1 MQKQMPRASSWI
13 RYPGR
18 CSSAAARLYA
28 AGAVALALVAP
39 MMALA
44 NRSSPLVVG
53 IAALLFLAGA
63 VAEHGGRAASLLIT
77 PLRAPLGLAALAFL
91 AWCLVSLAWSPFP
104 ALWGRV
110 LSEFLPTLAAA
121 AILARLAP
129 ARLPPWALPLGAG
142 LLAAACLFIV
152 ASLALGLA
160 PQAWL
165 GQRVALFMFN
175 RPLLTVLLLAGPI
188 AAFLALRGH
197 RLAAVIL
204 LAVTALA
211 ILRSIS
217 GAAILGLLAGA
228 VMFAVGRL
236 APRSMALMLAALVL
250 GLAFALAPVE
260 GDILHRLMP
269 EAAHER
275 LTQSSSRARVA
286 IAQSFGAAVAQAP
299 WIGSGYGMGLRFAEV
314 PASQALE
321 PEMRAM
327 LAVGHPHNSFLQI
340 WAELGFVGA
349 ALAALV
355 AFLALRAAAA
365 LPRLLFA
372 TALGL
377 LGAAVAVMFV
387 EHGAWQGWWTAGL
400 GAAITWLRAA
410 ACAKPPYEPAD
421 ESEDARA

>member
-1 MQKQMPRASSWI
+1 MIA
-13 RYPGR
+13 GT
-18 CSSAAARLYA
+18 AAAPRLYA

-39 MMALA
+39 MMAVA

-53 IAALLFLAGA
+53 VAALLFLAGA
-63 VAEHGGRAASLLIT
+63 VAEHGGRAASLLIG
-77 PLRAPLGLAALAFL
+77 PLRSPLGLAALAFL
-91 AWCLVSLAWSPFP
+91 GWCLVSLAWTPFP
-104 ALWGRV
+104 GLWGRV

-142 LLAAACLFIV
+142 LLAAACLYIV

-175 RPLLTVLLLAGPI
+175 RPLLTLLLLAGPLT
-188 AAFLALRGH
+188 AFLALRGQ
-197 RLAAVIL
+197 RLAAGALV
-204 LAVTALA
+204 AVAALA

-217 GAAILGLLAGA
+217 GAALLGLLAGG

-236 APRSMALMLAALVL
+236 ASRPVALTLAALTL
-250 GLAFALAPVE
+250 ALAFALAPVE

-314 PASQALE
+314 PAAQALE

-340 WAELGFVGA
+340 WSELGLVGA

-372 TALGL
+372 AALGL

-387 EHGAWQGWWTAGL
+387 EHGAWQGWWTAGC

-410 ACAKPPYEPAD
+410 ACARPAYE
-421 ESEDARA
+421 SV

>member
-1 MQKQMPRASSWI
+1 VIAGP
-13 RYPGR
+13 
-18 CSSAAARLYA
+18 AAAPRLYD

-39 MMALA
+39 AMALA
-44 NRSSPLVVG
+44 NRSSPLVIG

-63 VAEHGGRAASLLIT
+63 IAEQGGRAASLLIG
-77 PLRAPLGLAALAFL
+77 PLRSPLGLAALAFL
-91 AWCLVSLAWSPFP
+91 GWCLVSLAWSPFP

-110 LSEFLPTLAAA
+110 LSEFLPTLVAA

-129 ARLPPWALPLGAG
+129 GRLPSWAPPLGAG
-142 LLAAACLFIV
+142 LLAAACLYM
-152 ASLALGLA
+152 AGSLALGLA

-175 RPLLTVLLLAGPI
+175 RPLLTVLLLAGPL
-188 AAFLALRGH
+188 AAFLALRGR
-197 RLAAVIL
+197 RLAALLL
-204 LAVTALA
+204 LALAALA

-217 GAAILGLLAGA
+217 GAATLGLLAGA
-228 VMFAVGRL
+228 VMFGIGRF
-236 APRSMALMLAALVL
+236 APRAAALALAALIL

-260 GDILHRLMP
+260 GDLLHRLMP

-314 PASQALE
+314 PAAQALE

-327 LAVGHPHNSFLQI
+327 LAVGHPHNTFLQI
-340 WAELGFVGA
+340 WSELGVVGA
-349 ALAALV
+349 GLAALV

-377 LGAAVAVMFV
+377 TGAAVAVMFV
-387 EHGAWQGWWTAGL
+387 EHGAWQGWWTAGC

-410 ACAKPPYEPAD
+410 ACARPAG
-421 ESEDARA
+421 ESAGERV

>member
-1 MQKQMPRASSWI
+1 MIVGP
-13 RYPGR
+13 
-18 CSSAAARLYA
+18 AAALRLYA

-53 IAALLFLAGA
+53 VAALLFLAGA
-63 VAEHGGRAASLLIT
+63 LVEQGGRAVSRLVG
-77 PLRAPLGLAALAFL
+77 PLRSPLGLAALAFL
-91 AWCLVSLAWSPFP
+91 SWCLVSLAWSPFP
-104 ALWGRV
+104 GLWGRV

-142 LLAAACLFIV
+142 LLAAACLYIV

-175 RPLLTVLLLAGPI
+175 RPLLTLLLLAGPL
-188 AAFLALRGH
+188 AAFLALRGYP
-197 RLAAVIL
+197 LAAGALV
-204 LAVTALA
+204 AVTALA

-217 GAAILGLLAGA
+217 GAATLGLLAGG
-228 VMFAVGRL
+228 VMFAIGRL
-236 APRSMALMLAALVL
+236 APRHVALALAALTL
-250 GLAFALAPVE
+250 ALAFALAPVE

-299 WIGSGYGMGLRFAEV
+299 WIGSGYGMGLRFADV
-314 PASQALE
+314 PAAQALE

-340 WAELGFVGA
+340 WSELGLVGA
-349 ALAALV
+349 MLAALV
-355 AFLALRAAAA
+355 AFLALRAVAA

-372 TALGL
+372 AALGL

-387 EHGAWQGWWTAGL
+387 EHGAWQGWWTAGC

-410 ACAKPPYEPAD
+410 ACARPAYE
-421 ESEDARA
+421 SV

>member
-1 MQKQMPRASSWI
+1 MIAGPA
-13 RYPGR
+13 
-18 CSSAAARLYA
+18 AAARLYA
-28 AGAVALALVAP
+28 SGAVALALVAP
-39 MMALA
+39 VMALA

-63 VAEHGGRAASLLIT
+63 VAEYRGRAVSLLIT
-77 PLRAPLGLAALAFL
+77 PLRSPLGLAALAFL
-91 AWCLVSLAWSPFP
+91 GWCLVSLSWSSFP
-104 ALWGRV
+104 ALWWRV
-110 LSEFLPTLAAA
+110 LSEFLPTLIAAS
-121 AILARLAP
+121 ILARLAP
-129 ARLPPWALPLGAG
+129 ARLPGWALPLGAG
-142 LLAAACLFIV
+142 LLAAACLTIV
-152 ASLALGLA
+152 ASLALDLA
-160 PQAWL
+160 PQVWL

-175 RPLLTVLLLAGPI
+175 RPLLTVLLLAGPL

-197 RLAAVIL
+197 RLASGAL
-204 LAVTALA
+204 LAVAALA

-217 GAAILGLLAGA
+217 GAAALGLFAGG

-236 APRSMALMLAALVL
+236 LPRSVALWLAALVL

-286 IAQSFGAAVAQAP
+286 IAQSFGAALAQAP

-314 PASQALE
+314 PAAQALE

-327 LAVGHPHNSFLQI
+327 LAVGHPHNTFLQI
-340 WAELGFVGA
+340 WSELGLVGA
-349 ALAALV
+349 LLGALV
-355 AFLALRAAAA
+355 AFLALRAASA

-410 ACAKPPYEPAD
+410 ACARPPYESAH
-421 ESEDARA
+421 ESA

>member
-1 MQKQMPRASSWI
+1 VIAGP
-13 RYPGR
+13 
-18 CSSAAARLYA
+18 AAAPRLYD

-39 MMALA
+39 AMALA
-44 NRSSPLVVG
+44 NRSSPLVIG

-63 VAEHGGRAASLLIT
+63 IAEHGGRAASLLIG

-91 AWCLVSLAWSPFP
+91 GWCLVSLAWSPFP

-110 LSEFLPTLAAA
+110 LSEFLPTLVAA

-129 ARLPPWALPLGAG
+129 GRLPSWAPPLGAS
-142 LLAAACLFIV
+142 LLAAACLYM
-152 ASLALGLA
+152 AGSLALGLA

-175 RPLLTVLLLAGPI
+175 RPLLTVLLLAGPL
-188 AAFLALRGH
+188 AAFLALRGR
-197 RLAAVIL
+197 RLAALLL
-204 LAVTALA
+204 LALAALA

-217 GAAILGLLAGA
+217 GAATLGLLAGG
-228 VMFAVGRL
+228 VMFGIGRF
-236 APRSMALMLAALVL
+236 APRAAALALAALIL
-250 GLAFALAPVE
+250 GLAVALAPVE
-260 GDILHRLMP
+260 GDLLHRLMP

-314 PASQALE
+314 PAAQALE

-327 LAVGHPHNSFLQI
+327 LAVGHPHNTFLQI
-340 WAELGFVGA
+340 WSELGVVGA
-349 ALAALV
+349 GLAALV

-377 LGAAVAVMFV
+377 TGAAVAVMFV
-387 EHGAWQGWWTAGL
+387 EHGAWQGWWTAGC

-410 ACAKPPYEPAD
+410 ACARPAG
-421 ESEDARA
+421 ESAGERV

>member
-1 MQKQMPRASSWI
+1 
-13 RYPGR
+13 
-18 CSSAAARLYA
+18 
-28 AGAVALALVAP
+28 
-39 MMALA
+39 MALA
-44 NRSSPLVVG
+44 NRSSPLVIG

-63 VAEHGGRAASLLIT
+63 VAEQGGRAASLLIG

-91 AWCLVSLAWSPFP
+91 GWCLVSLAWSPFP

-110 LSEFLPTLAAA
+110 LSEFLPTLVAA

-129 ARLPPWALPLGAG
+129 GRLPSWAPPLGAG
-142 LLAAACLFIV
+142 LLAAACLYM
-152 ASLALGLA
+152 AGSLALGLA

-175 RPLLTVLLLAGPI
+175 RPLLTVLLLAGPL
-188 AAFLALRGH
+188 AAFLALRGR
-197 RLAAVIL
+197 RLAALLL
-204 LAVTALA
+204 LALAALA

-217 GAAILGLLAGA
+217 GAATLGLLAGA
-228 VMFAVGRL
+228 VMFGIGRF
-236 APRSMALMLAALVL
+236 APRAAALALAALIL

-260 GDILHRLMP
+260 GDLLHRLMP

-314 PASQALE
+314 PAAQALE

-327 LAVGHPHNSFLQI
+327 LAVGHPHNTFLQI
-340 WAELGFVGA
+340 WSELGVVGA
-349 ALAALV
+349 GLAALV

-377 LGAAVAVMFV
+377 TGAAVAVMFV
-387 EHGAWQGWWTAGL
+387 EHGAWQGWWTAGC

-410 ACAKPPYEPAD
+410 AYARPAG
-421 ESEDARA
+421 ESVGERV

>member
-1 MQKQMPRASSWI
+1 
-13 RYPGR
+13 
-18 CSSAAARLYA
+18 
-28 AGAVALALVAP
+28 
-39 MMALA
+39 MALA

-63 VAEHGGRAASLLIT
+63 VAEQGGRAASLLIG

-91 AWCLVSLAWSPFP
+91 GWCLVSLAWSPFP

-110 LSEFLPTLAAA
+110 LSEFLPTLVAA

-129 ARLPPWALPLGAG
+129 GRLPSWAPPLGAG
-142 LLAAACLFIV
+142 LLAAACLYM
-152 ASLALGLA
+152 AGSLALGLA

-175 RPLLTVLLLAGPI
+175 RPLLTVLLLAGPL
-188 AAFLALRGH
+188 AAFLALRGR
-197 RLAAVIL
+197 RLAALLL
-204 LAVTALA
+204 LALAALA

-217 GAAILGLLAGA
+217 GAATLGLLAGA
-228 VMFAVGRL
+228 VMFGIGRF
-236 APRSMALMLAALVL
+236 APRAAALALAALIL

-260 GDILHRLMP
+260 GDLLHRLMP

-314 PASQALE
+314 PAAQALE

-327 LAVGHPHNSFLQI
+327 LAVGHPHNTFLQI
-340 WAELGFVGA
+340 WSELGVVGA
-349 ALAALV
+349 GLAALV

-377 LGAAVAVMFV
+377 TGAAVAVMFV
-387 EHGAWQGWWTAGL
+387 EHGAWQGWWTAGC

-410 ACAKPPYEPAD
+410 ACARPAG
-421 ESEDARA
+421 ESVGERV

>member
-1 MQKQMPRASSWI
+1 MIAGP
-13 RYPGR
+13 
-18 CSSAAARLYA
+18 AAAPRLYD

-39 MMALA
+39 AMALA
-44 NRSSPLVVG
+44 NRSSPLVIG

-63 VAEHGGRAASLLIT
+63 VAEHGGRAASLLIG
-77 PLRAPLGLAALAFL
+77 PLRSPLGLAALAFL
-91 AWCLVSLAWSPFP
+91 GWCLVSLAWSPFP

-110 LSEFLPTLAAA
+110 LSEFLPTLVAA

-129 ARLPPWALPLGAG
+129 GRLPSWAPPLGAG
-142 LLAAACLFIV
+142 LLAAACLYM
-152 ASLALGLA
+152 AGSLALGLA

-175 RPLLTVLLLAGPI
+175 RPLLTVLLLAGPL
-188 AAFLALRGH
+188 ATCLALRGR
-197 RLAAVIL
+197 RLAALLL
-204 LAVTALA
+204 LALAALA

-217 GAAILGLLAGA
+217 GAATLGLLAGA
-228 VMFAVGRL
+228 VMFGIGRF
-236 APRSMALMLAALVL
+236 APRAAALALAALIL

-260 GDILHRLMP
+260 GDLLHRLMP

-314 PASQALE
+314 PAAQALE

-327 LAVGHPHNSFLQI
+327 LAVGHPHNTFLQI
-340 WAELGFVGA
+340 WSELGVVGA
-349 ALAALV
+349 GLAALV

-377 LGAAVAVMFV
+377 TGAAVAVMFV
-387 EHGAWQGWWTAGL
+387 EHGAWQGWWTAGC

-410 ACAKPPYEPAD
+410 ACARPAG
-421 ESEDARA
+421 ESVGERV

>member
-1 MQKQMPRASSWI
+1 
-13 RYPGR
+13 
-18 CSSAAARLYA
+18 
-28 AGAVALALVAP
+28 
-39 MMALA
+39 MALA

-63 VAEHGGRAASLLIT
+63 VAEHGGRAASLLIG

-91 AWCLVSLAWSPFP
+91 GWCLVSLAWSPFP

-110 LSEFLPTLAAA
+110 LSEFLPTLVAA

-129 ARLPPWALPLGAG
+129 GRLPSWAPPLGAG
-142 LLAAACLFIV
+142 LLAAACLYM
-152 ASLALGLA
+152 AGSLALGLA

-175 RPLLTVLLLAGPI
+175 RPLLTVLLLAGPL
-188 AAFLALRGH
+188 AAFLALRGR
-197 RLAAVIL
+197 RLAALLL
-204 LAVTALA
+204 LALAALA

-217 GAAILGLLAGA
+217 GAATLGLLAGA
-228 VMFAVGRL
+228 VMFGIGRF
-236 APRSMALMLAALVL
+236 APRAAALALAALIL

-260 GDILHRLMP
+260 GDLLHRLMP

-314 PASQALE
+314 PAAQALE

-327 LAVGHPHNSFLQI
+327 LAVGHPHNTFLQI
-340 WAELGFVGA
+340 WSELGVVGA
-349 ALAALV
+349 GLAALV

-377 LGAAVAVMFV
+377 TGAAVAVMFV
-387 EHGAWQGWWTAGL
+387 EHGAWQGWWTAGC

-410 ACAKPPYEPAD
+410 ACARPAG
-421 ESEDARA
+421 ESAGERV

>member
-1 MQKQMPRASSWI
+1 MIVGP
-13 RYPGR
+13 
-18 CSSAAARLYA
+18 AAAPRLYA

-53 IAALLFLAGA
+53 VAALLFLAGA
-63 VAEHGGRAASLLIT
+63 LAEQGGSAVSRLVG
-77 PLRAPLGLAALAFL
+77 PLRSPLGLAALAFL
-91 AWCLVSLAWSPFP
+91 GWCLVSLAWSPFP
-104 ALWGRV
+104 GLWGRV

-129 ARLPPWALPLGAG
+129 DRLPSWALPLGAA
-142 LLAAACLFIV
+142 LLAAACLYIV

-175 RPLLTVLLLAGPI
+175 RPLLTLLLLAGPL
-188 AAFLALRGH
+188 AAFLALRGYP
-197 RLAAVIL
+197 LAAGALV
-204 LAVTALA
+204 AVTALA

-217 GAAILGLLAGA
+217 GAATLGLLAGG
-228 VMFAVGRL
+228 VMFAIGRL
-236 APRSMALMLAALVL
+236 APRHVALALAALTL
-250 GLAFALAPVE
+250 ALAFALAPVE

-299 WIGSGYGMGLRFAEV
+299 WIGSGYGMGLRFADV
-314 PASQALE
+314 PAAQALE

-340 WAELGFVGA
+340 WSELGLVGA
-349 ALAALV
+349 MLAALV
-355 AFLALRAAAA
+355 AFLALRAVAA

-372 TALGL
+372 AALGL

-387 EHGAWQGWWTAGL
+387 EHGAWQGWWTAGC

-410 ACAKPPYEPAD
+410 ACARPAYE
-421 ESEDARA
+421 SV

>member
-1 MQKQMPRASSWI
+1 
-13 RYPGR
+13 
-18 CSSAAARLYA
+18 
-28 AGAVALALVAP
+28 

-63 VAEHGGRAASLLIT
+63 VAEYRGRAVSLLIT
-77 PLRAPLGLAALAFL
+77 PLRSPLGLAALAFL
-91 AWCLVSLAWSPFP
+91 GWCLVSLSWSSFP
-104 ALWGRV
+104 ALWWRV
-110 LSEFLPTLAAA
+110 LSEFLPTLIAAS
-121 AILARLAP
+121 ILARLAP
-129 ARLPPWALPLGAG
+129 ARLPGWALPLGAG
-142 LLAAACLFIV
+142 LLAAACLTIV
-152 ASLALGLA
+152 ASLALDLA
-160 PQAWL
+160 PQVWL

-175 RPLLTVLLLAGPI
+175 RPLLTVLLLAGPL

-197 RLAAVIL
+197 RLASGAL
-204 LAVTALA
+204 LAVAALA

-217 GAAILGLLAGA
+217 GAAALGLFAGG

-236 APRSMALMLAALVL
+236 LPRSVALWLAALVL

-286 IAQSFGAAVAQAP
+286 IAQSFGAALAQAP

-314 PASQALE
+314 PAAQALE

-327 LAVGHPHNSFLQI
+327 LAVGHPHNTFLQI
-340 WAELGFVGA
+340 WSELGLVGA
-349 ALAALV
+349 LLGALV
-355 AFLALRAAAA
+355 AFLALRAASA

-410 ACAKPPYEPAD
+410 ACARPPYESAH
-421 ESEDARA
+421 ESA

>member
-1 MQKQMPRASSWI
+1 MIAGP
-13 RYPGR
+13 
-18 CSSAAARLYA
+18 AAAPRFYD

-39 MMALA
+39 AMALA
-44 NRSSPLVVG
+44 NRSSPLVIG

-63 VAEHGGRAASLLIT
+63 IAEHGGRAVSLLIG

-91 AWCLVSLAWSPFP
+91 GWCLVSLAWSPFP

-110 LSEFLPTLAAA
+110 LSEFLPTLVAA

-129 ARLPPWALPLGAG
+129 GRLPSWAPPLGAG
-142 LLAAACLFIV
+142 LLAAACLYMA

-175 RPLLTVLLLAGPI
+175 RPLLTVLLLAGPL
-188 AAFLALRGH
+188 AAFLALRGR
-197 RLAAVIL
+197 RLAALLL
-204 LAVTALA
+204 LALAALA

-217 GAAILGLLAGA
+217 GAATLGLLAGA
-228 VMFAVGRL
+228 VMFGIGRF
-236 APRSMALMLAALVL
+236 APRAAALALAALIL

-260 GDILHRLMP
+260 GDLLHRLMP

-314 PASQALE
+314 PAAQALE

-327 LAVGHPHNSFLQI
+327 LAVGHPHNTFLQI
-340 WAELGFVGA
+340 WSELGVVGA
-349 ALAALV
+349 GLAALV

-377 LGAAVAVMFV
+377 TGAAVAVMFV
-387 EHGAWQGWWTAGL
+387 EHGAWQGWWTAGC

-410 ACAKPPYEPAD
+410 ACARPAG
-421 ESEDARA
+421 ESVGERV

>member
-1 MQKQMPRASSWI
+1 VIVGP
-13 RYPGR
+13 
-18 CSSAAARLYA
+18 AAAPRLYA

-53 IAALLFLAGA
+53 VAALLFLAGA
-63 VAEHGGRAASLLIT
+63 LVEQGGRAVSRLVG
-77 PLRAPLGLAALAFL
+77 PLRSPLGLAALAFL
-91 AWCLVSLAWSPFP
+91 GWCLVSLAWSPFP
-104 ALWGRV
+104 GLWGRV

-129 ARLPPWALPLGAG
+129 DRLPSWALPLGAA
-142 LLAAACLFIV
+142 LLAAACLYIV

-175 RPLLTVLLLAGPI
+175 RPLLTLLLLAGPL
-188 AAFLALRGH
+188 AAFLALRGYP
-197 RLAAVIL
+197 LAAGALV
-204 LAVTALA
+204 AVTALA

-217 GAAILGLLAGA
+217 GAATLGLLAGG
-228 VMFAVGRL
+228 VMFAIGRL
-236 APRSMALMLAALVL
+236 APRHVALALAALTL
-250 GLAFALAPVE
+250 ALAFALAPVE

-299 WIGSGYGMGLRFAEV
+299 WIGSGYGMGLRFADV
-314 PASQALE
+314 PAAQALE

-340 WAELGFVGA
+340 WSELGLVGA
-349 ALAALV
+349 MLAALV
-355 AFLALRAAAA
+355 AFLALRAVAA

-372 TALGL
+372 AALGL

-387 EHGAWQGWWTAGL
+387 EHGAWQGWWTAGC

-410 ACAKPPYEPAD
+410 ACARPAYE
-421 ESEDARA
+421 SV

>member
-1 MQKQMPRASSWI
+1 MIAGP
-13 RYPGR
+13 
-18 CSSAAARLYA
+18 AAAPRLYD

-39 MMALA
+39 AMALA
-44 NRSSPLVVG
+44 NRSSPLFIG

-63 VAEHGGRAASLLIT
+63 IAEQGGRAASLLIG
-77 PLRAPLGLAALAFL
+77 PLRSPLGLAALAFL
-91 AWCLVSLAWSPFP
+91 GWCLVSLAWSPFP

-110 LSEFLPTLAAA
+110 LSEFLPTLVAAV
-121 AILARLAP
+121 ILARLAP
-129 ARLPPWALPLGAG
+129 GRLPSWAPPLGAG
-142 LLAAACLFIV
+142 LLAAACLYM
-152 ASLALGLA
+152 AGSLALGLA

-175 RPLLTVLLLAGPI
+175 RPLLTVLLLAGPL
-188 AAFLALRGH
+188 AAFLALRGR
-197 RLAAVIL
+197 RLAALLL
-204 LAVTALA
+204 LALAALA

-217 GAAILGLLAGA
+217 GAATLGLLAGA
-228 VMFAVGRL
+228 VMFGIGRF
-236 APRSMALMLAALVL
+236 APRAAALALAALIL

-260 GDILHRLMP
+260 GDLLHRLMP

-314 PASQALE
+314 PAAQALE

-327 LAVGHPHNSFLQI
+327 LAVGHPHNTFLQI
-340 WAELGFVGA
+340 WSELGVVGA
-349 ALAALV
+349 GLAALV

-377 LGAAVAVMFV
+377 TGAAVAVMFV
-387 EHGAWQGWWTAGL
+387 EHGAWQGWWTAGC

-410 ACAKPPYEPAD
+410 ACARPAG
-421 ESEDARA
+421 ESVGERV

>member
-1 MQKQMPRASSWI
+1 VIVGP
-13 RYPGR
+13 
-18 CSSAAARLYA
+18 AAAPRLYA

-53 IAALLFLAGA
+53 VAALLFLAGA
-63 VAEHGGRAASLLIT
+63 LAEQGGSAVSRLVG
-77 PLRAPLGLAALAFL
+77 PLRSPLGLAALAFL
-91 AWCLVSLAWSPFP
+91 GWCLVSLAWSPFP
-104 ALWGRV
+104 GLWGRV

-129 ARLPPWALPLGAG
+129 DRLPSWALPLGAA
-142 LLAAACLFIV
+142 LLAAACLYIV

-175 RPLLTVLLLAGPI
+175 RPLLTLLLLAGPL
-188 AAFLALRGH
+188 AAFLALRGYP
-197 RLAAVIL
+197 LAAGALV
-204 LAVTALA
+204 AVTALA

-217 GAAILGLLAGA
+217 GAATLGLLAGG
-228 VMFAVGRL
+228 VMFAIGRL
-236 APRSMALMLAALVL
+236 APRHVALALAALTL
-250 GLAFALAPVE
+250 ALAFALAPVE

-299 WIGSGYGMGLRFAEV
+299 WIGSGYGMGLRFADV
-314 PASQALE
+314 PAAQALE

-340 WAELGFVGA
+340 WSELGLVGA
-349 ALAALV
+349 MLAALV
-355 AFLALRAAAA
+355 AFLALRAVAA

-372 TALGL
+372 AALGL

-387 EHGAWQGWWTAGL
+387 EHGAWQGWWTAGC

-410 ACAKPPYEPAD
+410 ACARPAYE
-421 ESEDARA
+421 SV

>member
-1 MQKQMPRASSWI
+1 MIVGP
-13 RYPGR
+13 
-18 CSSAAARLYA
+18 AAAPRLYA

-53 IAALLFLAGA
+53 VAALLFLAGA
-63 VAEHGGRAASLLIT
+63 LAEQGGRAVSRLVG
-77 PLRAPLGLAALAFL
+77 PLRSPLGLAALAFL
-91 AWCLVSLAWSPFP
+91 GWCLVSLAWSPFP
-104 ALWGRV
+104 GLWGRV

-142 LLAAACLFIV
+142 LLAAACLYIV

-175 RPLLTVLLLAGPI
+175 RPLLTLLLLAGPL
-188 AAFLALRGH
+188 AAFLALRGYP
-197 RLAAVIL
+197 LAAGALV
-204 LAVTALA
+204 AVTALA

-217 GAAILGLLAGA
+217 GAATLGLLAGG
-228 VMFAVGRL
+228 VMFAIGRL
-236 APRSMALMLAALVL
+236 APRHVALALAALTL
-250 GLAFALAPVE
+250 ALAFALAPVE

-299 WIGSGYGMGLRFAEV
+299 WIGSGYGMGLRFADV
-314 PASQALE
+314 PAAQALE

-340 WAELGFVGA
+340 WSELGLVGA
-349 ALAALV
+349 MLAALV
-355 AFLALRAAAA
+355 AFLALRAVAA

-372 TALGL
+372 AALGL

-387 EHGAWQGWWTAGL
+387 EHGAWQGWWTAGC

-410 ACAKPPYEPAD
+410 ACARPAYE
-421 ESEDARA
+421 SV

>member
-1 MQKQMPRASSWI
+1 
-13 RYPGR
+13 
-18 CSSAAARLYA
+18 
-28 AGAVALALVAP
+28 
-39 MMALA
+39 MALA

-63 VAEHGGRAASLLIT
+63 IAEQGGRAASLLIG
-77 PLRAPLGLAALAFL
+77 PLRSPLGLAALAFL
-91 AWCLVSLAWSPFP
+91 GWCLVSLAWSPFP

-110 LSEFLPTLAAA
+110 LSEFLPTLVAA

-129 ARLPPWALPLGAG
+129 GRLPSWAPPLGAG
-142 LLAAACLFIV
+142 LLAAACLYM
-152 ASLALGLA
+152 AGSLALCLA

-175 RPLLTVLLLAGPI
+175 RPLLTVLLLAGPL
-188 AAFLALRGH
+188 AAFLALRGR
-197 RLAAVIL
+197 RLAALLL
-204 LAVTALA
+204 LALAALA

-217 GAAILGLLAGA
+217 GAATLGLLAGA
-228 VMFAVGRL
+228 VMFGIGRF
-236 APRSMALMLAALVL
+236 APRAAALALAALIL

-260 GDILHRLMP
+260 GDLLHRLMP

-314 PASQALE
+314 PAAQALE

-327 LAVGHPHNSFLQI
+327 LAVGHPHNTFLQI
-340 WAELGFVGA
+340 WSELGVVGA
-349 ALAALV
+349 GLAALV

-377 LGAAVAVMFV
+377 TGAAVAVMFV
-387 EHGAWQGWWTAGL
+387 EHGAWQGWWTAGC

-410 ACAKPPYEPAD
+410 ACARPAG
-421 ESEDARA
+421 ESAGERV

>member
-1 MQKQMPRASSWI
+1 MIAGPA
-13 RYPGR
+13 
-18 CSSAAARLYA
+18 AAARLYA
-28 AGAVALALVAP
+28 SGAVALALVAP
-39 MMALA
+39 VMALA
-44 NRSSPLVVG
+44 NRSSPLVIG

-63 VAEHGGRAASLLIT
+63 VAEHRGRALSLLT
-77 PLRAPLGLAALAFL
+77 GPLRSPLGLAALAFL
-91 AWCLVSLAWSPFP
+91 GWCLVSRVWSPFP

-110 LSEFLPTLAAA
+110 LSEFLPTLIAAS
-121 AILARLAP
+121 ILARLAP
-129 ARLPPWALPLGAG
+129 ARLPGWALPLGAG
-142 LLAAACLFIV
+142 LLAAACLIIV
-152 ASLALGLA
+152 ASLALDLA
-160 PQAWL
+160 PQVWL

-175 RPLLTVLLLAGPI
+175 RPLLTVLLLAGPL
-188 AAFLALRGH
+188 AAFLTLRGH
-197 RLAAVIL
+197 RFAAGVL
-204 LAVTALA
+204 LAVAALA

-217 GAAILGLLAGA
+217 GAAALGLLAGG
-228 VMFAVGRL
+228 VMFTVGRL
-236 APRSMALMLAALVL
+236 LPRSVALWLAALVL

-299 WIGSGYGMGLRFAEV
+299 WIGSGYGTALRFAEV
-314 PASQALE
+314 PAAQALE

-327 LAVGHPHNSFLQI
+327 LAVGHPHNTFLQI
-340 WAELGFVGA
+340 WSELGFVGA
-349 ALAALV
+349 LLGALV
-355 AFLALRAAAA
+355 AFLALRAASA

-410 ACAKPPYEPAD
+410 ACARPPYESAH
-421 ESEDARA
+421 ESA

>member
-1 MQKQMPRASSWI
+1 MIAGPA
-13 RYPGR
+13 
-18 CSSAAARLYA
+18 AAARLYA
-28 AGAVALALVAP
+28 SGAVALALVAP
-39 MMALA
+39 VMALA

-63 VAEHGGRAASLLIT
+63 VAEYRGRAASLLIA
-77 PLRAPLGLAALAFL
+77 PLRSPLGLAALAFL
-91 AWCLVSLAWSPFP
+91 GWCLVSLSWSPFP
-104 ALWGRV
+104 VLWGRV
-110 LSEFLPTLAAA
+110 LSEFLPTLIAAS
-121 AILARLAP
+121 ILARLAP
-129 ARLPPWALPLGAG
+129 ARLPAWALPLGAS
-142 LLAAACLFIV
+142 LLAAACLYIV
-152 ASLALGLA
+152 ASLTLDLA
-160 PQAWL
+160 PQVWL

-175 RPLLTVLLLAGPI
+175 RPLLTVLLIAGPL

-197 RLAAVIL
+197 RLAGGAL
-204 LAVTALA
+204 LAVAALA

-217 GAAILGLLAGA
+217 GAAALGLLAGG
-228 VMFAVGRL
+228 VMFAAGRL
-236 APRSMALMLAALVL
+236 FPRAVALGAAMLVL

-299 WIGSGYGMGLRFAEV
+299 WIGSGYGMGPRFAEV
-314 PASQALE
+314 PAAQALE

-327 LAVGHPHNSFLQI
+327 LAVGHPHNTFLQI
-340 WAELGFVGA
+340 WSELGLVGA
-349 ALAALV
+349 VLAALI
-355 AFLALRAAAA
+355 AFLALRAASA

-410 ACAKPPYEPAD
+410 ACARPPYESAN
-421 ESEDARA
+421 ESA

>member
-1 MQKQMPRASSWI
+1 
-13 RYPGR
+13 
-18 CSSAAARLYA
+18 
-28 AGAVALALVAP
+28 

-53 IAALLFLAGA
+53 VAALLFLAGA
-63 VAEHGGRAASLLIT
+63 LVEQGGRAVSRLVG
-77 PLRAPLGLAALAFL
+77 PLRSPLGLAALAFL
-91 AWCLVSLAWSPFP
+91 GWCLVSLAWSPFP
-104 ALWGRV
+104 GLWGRV

-129 ARLPPWALPLGAG
+129 ARLPSWALPLGAG
-142 LLAAACLFIV
+142 LLAAACLYIV

-175 RPLLTVLLLAGPI
+175 RPLLTLLLLAGPL
-188 AAFLALRGH
+188 AAFLALRGYP
-197 RLAAVIL
+197 LAAGALV
-204 LAVTALA
+204 AVTALA

-217 GAAILGLLAGA
+217 GAATLGLLAGG
-228 VMFAVGRL
+228 VMFAIGRL
-236 APRSMALMLAALVL
+236 APRHVALALAALTL
-250 GLAFALAPVE
+250 ALAFALAPVE

-299 WIGSGYGMGLRFAEV
+299 WIGSGYGMGLRFADV
-314 PASQALE
+314 PAAQALE

-340 WAELGFVGA
+340 WSELGLVGA
-349 ALAALV
+349 ILAALV
-355 AFLALRAAAA
+355 AFLALRAVAA

-372 TALGL
+372 AALGL

-387 EHGAWQGWWTAGL
+387 EHGAWQGWWTAGC

-410 ACAKPPYEPAD
+410 ACARPAYE
-421 ESEDARA
+421 SV

>member
-1 MQKQMPRASSWI
+1 MIVGP
-13 RYPGR
+13 
-18 CSSAAARLYA
+18 AAALRLYA

-53 IAALLFLAGA
+53 VAALLFLAGA
-63 VAEHGGRAASLLIT
+63 LAEQGGRAVSRLVG
-77 PLRAPLGLAALAFL
+77 PLRSPLGLAALAFL
-91 AWCLVSLAWSPFP
+91 GWCLVSLAWSPFP
-104 ALWGRV
+104 GLWGRV

-129 ARLPPWALPLGAG
+129 DRLPSWSLPLGAG
-142 LLAAACLFIV
+142 LLVAACLYIV

-175 RPLLTVLLLAGPI
+175 RPLLTLLLLAGPL
-188 AAFLALRGH
+188 AAFLALRGYP
-197 RLAAVIL
+197 LAAGALV
-204 LAVTALA
+204 AVTALA

-217 GAAILGLLAGA
+217 GAATLGLLAGG
-228 VMFAVGRL
+228 VMFAIGRL
-236 APRSMALMLAALVL
+236 APRHVALALAALTL
-250 GLAFALAPVE
+250 ALAFALAPVE

-299 WIGSGYGMGLRFAEV
+299 WIGSGYGMGLRFADV
-314 PASQALE
+314 PAAQALE

-340 WAELGFVGA
+340 WSELGLVGA
-349 ALAALV
+349 MLAALV
-355 AFLALRAAAA
+355 AFLALRAVAA

-372 TALGL
+372 AALGL

-387 EHGAWQGWWTAGL
+387 EHGAWQGWWTAGC

-410 ACAKPPYEPAD
+410 ACARPAYE
-421 ESEDARA
+421 SV

>member
-1 MQKQMPRASSWI
+1 
-13 RYPGR
+13 
-18 CSSAAARLYA
+18 
-28 AGAVALALVAP
+28 

-63 VAEHGGRAASLLIT
+63 VAEYRGRAVSLLIT
-77 PLRAPLGLAALAFL
+77 PLRSPLGLAALAFL
-91 AWCLVSLAWSPFP
+91 GWCLVSLSWSSFP
-104 ALWGRV
+104 ALWWRV
-110 LSEFLPTLAAA
+110 LSEFLPTLIAAS
-121 AILARLAP
+121 ILARLAP
-129 ARLPPWALPLGAG
+129 ARLPGWALPLGAG
-142 LLAAACLFIV
+142 LLAAACLTIV
-152 ASLALGLA
+152 ASLALDLA
-160 PQAWL
+160 PQVWL

-175 RPLLTVLLLAGPI
+175 RPLLTVLLLAGPL
-188 AAFLALRGH
+188 ATFLALRGH
-197 RLAAVIL
+197 RLASGAL
-204 LAVTALA
+204 LAVAALA

-217 GAAILGLLAGA
+217 GAAALGLFAGG

-236 APRSMALMLAALVL
+236 LPRSVALWLAALVL

-286 IAQSFGAAVAQAP
+286 IAQSFGAALAQAP

-314 PASQALE
+314 PAAQALE

-327 LAVGHPHNSFLQI
+327 LAVGHPHNTFLQI
-340 WAELGFVGA
+340 WSELGLVGA
-349 ALAALV
+349 LLGALV
-355 AFLALRAAAA
+355 AFLALRAASA

-372 TALGL
+372 SALGL

-410 ACAKPPYEPAD
+410 ACARPPYESAH
-421 ESEDARA
+421 ESA

>member
-1 MQKQMPRASSWI
+1 MIAGP
-13 RYPGR
+13 
-18 CSSAAARLYA
+18 AAAPRLYA

-53 IAALLFLAGA
+53 IGALLFLAGA
-63 VAEHGGRAASLLIT
+63 VAEQGGRAVTLLIG
-77 PLRAPLGLAALAFL
+77 PLRTPLGLAALAFL
-91 AWCLVSLAWSPFP
+91 GWCLASLAWTLFP

-110 LSEFLPTLAAA
+110 LSEFLPTLVAA

-142 LLAAACLFIV
+142 LLAAACLYI
-152 ASLALGLA
+152 AGSLVLDLA

-175 RPLLTVLLLAGPI
+175 RPLLTVLLLAGPL

-197 RLAAVIL
+197 RLAAAAL
-204 LAVTALA
+204 LAVAALA

-217 GAAILGLLAGA
+217 GAAALGLLAGG

-236 APRSMALMLAALVL
+236 LPRRIALALAALTL
-250 GLAFALAPVE
+250 ALAFALAPVE

-314 PASQALE
+314 PAAAALE

-340 WAELGFVGA
+340 WSELGLVGA
-349 ALAALV
+349 GLAALV
-355 AFLALRAAAA
+355 AFLALRAASA

-387 EHGAWQGWWTAGL
+387 EHGAWQGWWTAAC

-410 ACAKPPYEPAD
+410 SCARPPYE
-421 ESEDARA
+421 SAREGA

>member
-1 MQKQMPRASSWI
+1 MIAGP
-13 RYPGR
+13 
-18 CSSAAARLYA
+18 AAAPRLYD

-39 MMALA
+39 AMALA
-44 NRSSPLVVG
+44 NRSSPLVIG

-63 VAEHGGRAASLLIT
+63 VAEQGGRAASLLIG

-91 AWCLVSLAWSPFP
+91 GWCLVSLAWSPFP

-110 LSEFLPTLAAA
+110 LSEFLPTLVAA

-129 ARLPPWALPLGAG
+129 GRLPSWAPPLGAG
-142 LLAAACLFIV
+142 LLAAACLYM
-152 ASLALGLA
+152 AGSLALGLA

-175 RPLLTVLLLAGPI
+175 RPLLTVLLLAGPL
-188 AAFLALRGH
+188 AAFLALRGR
-197 RLAAVIL
+197 RLAALLL
-204 LAVTALA
+204 LALAALA

-217 GAAILGLLAGA
+217 GAATLGLLAGA
-228 VMFAVGRL
+228 VMFGIGRF
-236 APRSMALMLAALVL
+236 APRAAALALAALIL

-260 GDILHRLMP
+260 GDLLHRLMP

-314 PASQALE
+314 PAAQALE

-327 LAVGHPHNSFLQI
+327 LAVGHPHNTFLQI
-340 WAELGFVGA
+340 WSELGVVGA
-349 ALAALV
+349 GLAALV

-377 LGAAVAVMFV
+377 TGAAVAVMFV
-387 EHGAWQGWWTAGL
+387 EHGAWQGWWTAGC

-410 ACAKPPYEPAD
+410 ACARPAG
-421 ESEDARA
+421 ESVGERV

>member
-1 MQKQMPRASSWI
+1 
-13 RYPGR
+13 
-18 CSSAAARLYA
+18 
-28 AGAVALALVAP
+28 
-39 MMALA
+39 MALA
-44 NRSSPLVVG
+44 NRSSPLVIG

-63 VAEHGGRAASLLIT
+63 IAEHGGRAASLLIG
-77 PLRAPLGLAALAFL
+77 PLRSPLGLAALAFL
-91 AWCLVSLAWSPFP
+91 GWCLVSLAWSPFP
-104 ALWGRV
+104 VLWGRV
-110 LSEFLPTLAAA
+110 LSEFLPTLVAA

-129 ARLPPWALPLGAG
+129 GRLPSWAPPLGAG
-142 LLAAACLFIV
+142 LLAAACLYM
-152 ASLALGLA
+152 AGSLALGLA

-175 RPLLTVLLLAGPI
+175 RPLLTVLLLAGPL
-188 AAFLALRGH
+188 AAFLALRGR
-197 RLAAVIL
+197 RLATLLL
-204 LAVTALA
+204 LALAALA

-217 GAAILGLLAGA
+217 GAATLGLLAGA
-228 VMFAVGRL
+228 VMFGIGRF
-236 APRSMALMLAALVL
+236 APRAAALALAALIL

-260 GDILHRLMP
+260 GDLLHRLMP

-314 PASQALE
+314 PAAQALE

-327 LAVGHPHNSFLQI
+327 LAVGHPHNTFLQI
-340 WAELGFVGA
+340 WSELGVVGA
-349 ALAALV
+349 GLAALV

-377 LGAAVAVMFV
+377 TGAAVAVMFV
-387 EHGAWQGWWTAGL
+387 EHGAWQGWWTAGC

-410 ACAKPPYEPAD
+410 ACARPAG
-421 ESEDARA
+421 ESVGERV

>member
-1 MQKQMPRASSWI
+1 MIAGP
-13 RYPGR
+13 
-18 CSSAAARLYA
+18 AAAPRLYD

-39 MMALA
+39 AMALA

-63 VAEHGGRAASLLIT
+63 VAEHGGRAASLLIG

-91 AWCLVSLAWSPFP
+91 GWCLVSLAWSPFP

-110 LSEFLPTLAAA
+110 LSEFLPTLVAA

-129 ARLPPWALPLGAG
+129 GRLPSWAPPLGAG
-142 LLAAACLFIV
+142 LLAAACLYM
-152 ASLALGLA
+152 AGSLALGLA

-175 RPLLTVLLLAGPI
+175 RPLLTVLLLAGPL
-188 AAFLALRGH
+188 AAFLALRGR
-197 RLAAVIL
+197 RLAALLL
-204 LAVTALA
+204 LALAALA

-217 GAAILGLLAGA
+217 GAATLGLLAGA
-228 VMFAVGRL
+228 VMFGIGRF
-236 APRSMALMLAALVL
+236 APRAAALALAALIL

-260 GDILHRLMP
+260 GDLLHRLMP

-314 PASQALE
+314 PAAQALE
-321 PEMRAM
+321 PEMPAM
-327 LAVGHPHNSFLQI
+327 LAVGHPHNTFLQI
-340 WAELGFVGA
+340 WSELGVVGTG
-349 ALAALV
+349 LAALV

-377 LGAAVAVMFV
+377 TGAAVAVMFV
-387 EHGAWQGWWTAGL
+387 EHGAWQGWWTAGC

-410 ACAKPPYEPAD
+410 VCARPAG
-421 ESEDARA
+421 ESVGERV

>member
-1 MQKQMPRASSWI
+1 MIVGP
-13 RYPGR
+13 
-18 CSSAAARLYA
+18 AAALRLYA

-44 NRSSPLVVG
+44 NRSSSLVVG
-53 IAALLFLAGA
+53 VAALLFLAGA
-63 VAEHGGRAASLLIT
+63 LVEQGGRAVSRLVG
-77 PLRAPLGLAALAFL
+77 PLRSPLGLAALAFL
-91 AWCLVSLAWSPFP
+91 GWCLVSLAWSPFP
-104 ALWGRV
+104 GLWGRV

-129 ARLPPWALPLGAG
+129 ARLPSWALPLGAG
-142 LLAAACLFIV
+142 LLAAACLYIV

-175 RPLLTVLLLAGPI
+175 RPLLTLLLLAGPL
-188 AAFLALRGH
+188 AAFLALRGYP
-197 RLAAVIL
+197 LAAGALV
-204 LAVTALA
+204 AVTALA

-217 GAAILGLLAGA
+217 GAATLGLLAGG
-228 VMFAVGRL
+228 VMFAIGRL
-236 APRSMALMLAALVL
+236 APRHVALALAALTL
-250 GLAFALAPVE
+250 ALAFALAPVE

-299 WIGSGYGMGLRFAEV
+299 WIGSGYGMGLRFADV
-314 PASQALE
+314 PAAQALE

-340 WAELGFVGA
+340 WSELGLVGA
-349 ALAALV
+349 MLAALV
-355 AFLALRAAAA
+355 AFLALRAVAA

-372 TALGL
+372 AALGL

-387 EHGAWQGWWTAGL
+387 EHGAWQGWWTAGC

-410 ACAKPPYEPAD
+410 ACARPAYE
-421 ESEDARA
+421 SV

>member
-1 MQKQMPRASSWI
+1 MIAGP
-13 RYPGR
+13 
-18 CSSAAARLYA
+18 AAAPRLYD

-39 MMALA
+39 AMALA
-44 NRSSPLVVG
+44 NRSSPLVIG

-63 VAEHGGRAASLLIT
+63 IAEQGGRAASLLIG
-77 PLRAPLGLAALAFL
+77 PLRSPLGLAALAFL
-91 AWCLVSLAWSPFP
+91 GWCLVSLAWSPFP

-110 LSEFLPTLAAA
+110 LSEFLPTLVAA

-129 ARLPPWALPLGAG
+129 GRLPSWAPPLGAG
-142 LLAAACLFIV
+142 LLAAACLYM
-152 ASLALGLA
+152 AGSLALGLA

-175 RPLLTVLLLAGPI
+175 RPLLTVLLLAGPL
-188 AAFLALRGH
+188 AAFLALRGR
-197 RLAAVIL
+197 RLAALLL
-204 LAVTALA
+204 LALAALA

-217 GAAILGLLAGA
+217 GAATLGLLAGG
-228 VMFAVGRL
+228 VMFGIGRF
-236 APRSMALMLAALVL
+236 APRAAALALAALIL

-260 GDILHRLMP
+260 GDLLHRLMP

-314 PASQALE
+314 PAAQALE

-327 LAVGHPHNSFLQI
+327 LAVGHPHNTFLQI
-340 WAELGFVGA
+340 WSELGVVGA
-349 ALAALV
+349 GLAALV

-377 LGAAVAVMFV
+377 TGAAVAVMFV
-387 EHGAWQGWWTAGL
+387 EHGAWQGWWTAGC

-410 ACAKPPYEPAD
+410 ACARPAG
-421 ESEDARA
+421 ESAGERV

>member
-1 MQKQMPRASSWI
+1 MIAGP
-13 RYPGR
+13 
-18 CSSAAARLYA
+18 AAAPRLYD

-39 MMALA
+39 AMALA

-63 VAEHGGRAASLLIT
+63 VAEQGGRAASLLIG

-91 AWCLVSLAWSPFP
+91 GWCLVSLAWSPFP

-110 LSEFLPTLAAA
+110 LSEFLPTLVAA

-129 ARLPPWALPLGAG
+129 GRLPSWAPPLGAG
-142 LLAAACLFIV
+142 LLAAACLYM
-152 ASLALGLA
+152 AGSLALGLA

-175 RPLLTVLLLAGPI
+175 RPLLTVLLLAGPL
-188 AAFLALRGH
+188 AAFLALRGR
-197 RLAAVIL
+197 RLAALLL
-204 LAVTALA
+204 LALAALA

-217 GAAILGLLAGA
+217 GAATLGLLAGA
-228 VMFAVGRL
+228 VMFGIGRF
-236 APRSMALMLAALVL
+236 APRAAALALAALIL

-260 GDILHRLMP
+260 GDLLHRLMP

-314 PASQALE
+314 PAAQALE

-327 LAVGHPHNSFLQI
+327 LAVGHPHNTFLQI
-340 WAELGFVGA
+340 WSELGVVGA
-349 ALAALV
+349 GLAALV

-377 LGAAVAVMFV
+377 TGAAVAVMFV
-387 EHGAWQGWWTAGL
+387 EHGAWQGWWTAGC

-410 ACAKPPYEPAD
+410 ACARPAG
-421 ESEDARA
+421 ESVGERV

>member
-1 MQKQMPRASSWI
+1 MIAGP
-13 RYPGR
+13 
-18 CSSAAARLYA
+18 AAAPRLYD

-39 MMALA
+39 AMALA
-44 NRSSPLVVG
+44 NRSSPLVIG

-63 VAEHGGRAASLLIT
+63 VAEHGGRAASLLIG

-91 AWCLVSLAWSPFP
+91 GWCLVSLAWSPFP

-110 LSEFLPTLAAA
+110 LSEFLPTLVAA

-129 ARLPPWALPLGAG
+129 GRLPSWAPPLGAG
-142 LLAAACLFIV
+142 LLAAACLYM
-152 ASLALGLA
+152 AGSLALGLA

-175 RPLLTVLLLAGPI
+175 RPLLTVLLLAGPL
-188 AAFLALRGH
+188 AAFLALRGR
-197 RLAAVIL
+197 RLAALLL
-204 LAVTALA
+204 LALAALA

-217 GAAILGLLAGA
+217 GAATLGLLAGG
-228 VMFAVGRL
+228 VMFGIGRF
-236 APRSMALMLAALVL
+236 APRAAALALAALIL

-260 GDILHRLMP
+260 GDLLHRLMP

-314 PASQALE
+314 PAAQALE

-327 LAVGHPHNSFLQI
+327 LAVGHPHNTFLQI
-340 WAELGFVGA
+340 WSELGVVGA
-349 ALAALV
+349 GLAALV

-377 LGAAVAVMFV
+377 TGAAVAVMFV
-387 EHGAWQGWWTAGL
+387 EHGAWQGWWTAGS

-410 ACAKPPYEPAD
+410 ACARPAG
-421 ESEDARA
+421 ESGGERV

>member
-1 MQKQMPRASSWI
+1 
-13 RYPGR
+13 
-18 CSSAAARLYA
+18 
-28 AGAVALALVAP
+28 
-39 MMALA
+39 MALA
-44 NRSSPLVVG
+44 NRSSPLVIG

-63 VAEHGGRAASLLIT
+63 IAEQGGRAASLLIG
-77 PLRAPLGLAALAFL
+77 PLRSPLGLAALAFL
-91 AWCLVSLAWSPFP
+91 GWCLVSLAWSPFP

-110 LSEFLPTLAAA
+110 LSEFLPTLVAA

-129 ARLPPWALPLGAG
+129 GRLPSWAPPLGAG
-142 LLAAACLFIV
+142 LLAAACLYM
-152 ASLALGLA
+152 AGSLALGLA

-175 RPLLTVLLLAGPI
+175 RPLLTVLLLAGPL
-188 AAFLALRGH
+188 AAFLALRGR
-197 RLAAVIL
+197 RLAALLL
-204 LAVTALA
+204 LALAALA

-217 GAAILGLLAGA
+217 GAATLGLLAGA
-228 VMFAVGRL
+228 VMFGIGRF
-236 APRSMALMLAALVL
+236 APRAAALALAALIL

-260 GDILHRLMP
+260 GDLLHRLMP

-314 PASQALE
+314 PAAQALE

-327 LAVGHPHNSFLQI
+327 LAVGHPHNTFLQI
-340 WAELGFVGA
+340 WSELGVVGA
-349 ALAALV
+349 GLAALV

-377 LGAAVAVMFV
+377 TGAAVAVMFV
-387 EHGAWQGWWTAGL
+387 EHGAWQGWWTAGC

-410 ACAKPPYEPAD
+410 ACARPAG
-421 ESEDARA
+421 ESAGERV

>member
-1 MQKQMPRASSWI
+1 MIAGPA
-13 RYPGR
+13 
-18 CSSAAARLYA
+18 AAARLYA
-28 AGAVALALVAP
+28 SGAVALALVAP
-39 MMALA
+39 VMVLA

-63 VAEHGGRAASLLIT
+63 VAEHRGRALSLLT
-77 PLRAPLGLAALAFL
+77 GPLRSPLGLAALAFL
-91 AWCLVSLAWSPFP
+91 GWCLVSLAWSPFP

-110 LSEFLPTLAAA
+110 LSEFLPTLIAAS
-121 AILARLAP
+121 ILARLAP
-129 ARLPPWALPLGAG
+129 ARLPAWALPLGAG
-142 LLAAACLFIV
+142 LLAVACLTIV
-152 ASLALGLA
+152 ASLALDLA
-160 PQAWL
+160 PQVWL

-175 RPLLTVLLLAGPI
+175 RPLLTVLLIAGPI

-197 RLAAVIL
+197 RLASGAL
-204 LAVTALA
+204 LAVAALA

-217 GAAILGLLAGA
+217 GAAALGLFAGG

-236 APRSMALMLAALVL
+236 LPRSVALWLAALVL

-299 WIGSGYGMGLRFAEV
+299 WIGSGYGTALRFAEV
-314 PASQALE
+314 PAAQALE

-327 LAVGHPHNSFLQI
+327 LAVGHPHNTFLQI
-340 WAELGFVGA
+340 WSELGFVGA
-349 ALAALV
+349 LLGALV
-355 AFLALRAAAA
+355 AFLALRAASA

-387 EHGAWQGWWTAGL
+387 EHGAWQGWWTAGC

-410 ACAKPPYEPAD
+410 ACARPAYE
-421 ESEDARA
+421 SV

>member
-1 MQKQMPRASSWI
+1 MIAGP
-13 RYPGR
+13 
-18 CSSAAARLYA
+18 AAAPRLYD

-39 MMALA
+39 AMALA
-44 NRSSPLVVG
+44 NRSSPLVIG

-63 VAEHGGRAASLLIT
+63 IAEHSGRAASLLIG
-77 PLRAPLGLAALAFL
+77 PLRSPLGLAALAFL
-91 AWCLVSLAWSPFP
+91 GWCLVSLAWSPFP
-104 ALWGRV
+104 VLWGRV
-110 LSEFLPTLAAA
+110 LSEFLPTLVAA

-129 ARLPPWALPLGAG
+129 GRLPSWAPPLGAG
-142 LLAAACLFIV
+142 LLAAACLYM
-152 ASLALGLA
+152 AGSLALGLA

-175 RPLLTVLLLAGPI
+175 RPLLTVLLLAGPL
-188 AAFLALRGH
+188 AAFLALRGR
-197 RLAAVIL
+197 RLATLLL
-204 LAVTALA
+204 LALAALA

-217 GAAILGLLAGA
+217 GAATLGLLAGA
-228 VMFAVGRL
+228 VMFGIGRF
-236 APRSMALMLAALVL
+236 APRAAALALAALIL

-260 GDILHRLMP
+260 GDLLHRLMP

-314 PASQALE
+314 PAAQALE

-327 LAVGHPHNSFLQI
+327 LAVGHPHNTFLQI
-340 WAELGFVGA
+340 WSELGVVGA
-349 ALAALV
+349 GLAALV

-377 LGAAVAVMFV
+377 TGAAVAVMFV
-387 EHGAWQGWWTAGL
+387 EHGAWQGWWTAGC

-410 ACAKPPYEPAD
+410 ACARPAG
-421 ESEDARA
+421 ESVGERV